1 MRRRLAR
8 LEIGTLALVCS
19 LLSLLGLVSLGLA
32 PDARAGGPASAGAQ
46 WDDSHMQSNFAHR
59 RGPAP
64 PRPAVQGTD
73 RYHQAT
79 SAPAPT
85 PPVGVAETTL
95 RISQHEWTPGGASS
109 GARTGGSLWGSSTSS
124 GGGASARPTVSS
136 GVRSSGSVRLSTA
149 GEARSRR

>member
-8 LEIGTLALVCS
+8 LEIGTLALVFS
-19 LLSLLGLVSLGLA
+19 LLSLGLA
-32 PDARAGGPASAGAQ
+32 PDAGAGGPASSGEQ

-95 RISQHEWTPGGASS
+95 RISQHEWSPGGASS
-109 GARTGGSLWGSSTSS
+109 GARTGASLWGSSTSS

-136 GVRSSGSVRLSTA
+136 GVRTSSGVRLSTA